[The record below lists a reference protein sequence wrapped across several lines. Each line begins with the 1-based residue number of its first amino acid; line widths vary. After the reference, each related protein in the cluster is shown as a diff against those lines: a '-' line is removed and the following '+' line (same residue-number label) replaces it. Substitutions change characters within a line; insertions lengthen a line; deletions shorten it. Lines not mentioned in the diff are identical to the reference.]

1 MMFPDDFSA
10 FFLVM
15 DCNHPSE
22 PEASDTLYYILYYII
37 LCYIILIFLYNI
49 YNIILH
55 YFNSYH
61 FILYDM
67 SFM

>member
-22 PEASDTLYYILYYII
+22 PEASDTLYYILYYIM
-37 LCYIILIFLYNI
+37 LYYINILI
-49 YNIILH
+49 
-55 YFNSYH
+55 
-61 FILYDM
+61 
-67 SFM
+67 